1 VYRVL
6 DAPAGYVRVHGFEP
20 LQQEQ
25 MVLQYVDA
33 HGQITRTEAAELC
46 SLTPDQASRLLRRL
60 AKEGRLELRGE
71 RRGSE
76 YVKPTR

>member
-1 VYRVL
+1 
-6 DAPAGYVRVHGFEP
+6 
-20 LQQEQ
+20 

-33 HGQITRTEAAELC
+33 HGQITRTEAADLC

-60 AKEGRLELRGE
+60 AKEGKLKLRGE

-76 YVKPTR
+76 YVRPAR